1 MADFSCQLVS
11 QAVWHGFS
19 RKKNDLL
26 RQARQKTYNNKKQ
39 YYIMNIKP
47 LADRVLILPAPAEE
61 KDNRWHHHPRYSKK
75 KNRCKVKL

>member
-61 KDNRWHHHPRYSKK
+61 KTIGGIIIPDTATQKTKK
-75 KNRCKVKL
+75 WS